1 MYNVVHVQADSL
13 ESDMDSQLLLTPAA
27 VAIRLSIGRTAVYEL
42 IAQGELESLKIN
54 RSRRIP
60 TAAVEAYVERLR
72 EQAHA
77 AIDTTGDQV
86 Q

>member
-1 MYNVVHVQADSL
+1 MPDH
-13 ESDMDSQLLLTPAA
+13 LLRT
-27 VAIRLSIGRTAVYEL
+27 VDDKETQLSIGRTAVYEL

-72 EQAHA
+72 EQARTEA
-77 AIDTTGDQV
+77 DTYRERDQ
-86 Q
+86 